1 MTQRLSPNQ
10 CQPQPVRIG
19 SFNVRWACPDDGE
32 HRWEQRRERS
42 AALLR
47 SWEPD
52 VLGLQEPLRHQIDY
66 LLQALPKYAEVGV
79 ERDDGAAA
87 GEFCAILYRR
97 NRFQLLESGTFW
109 LSEEPE
115 RPGSMGW
122 GARHARICTWAHL
135 VEQGSEAA
143 FYLYNVHLDHEAQQ
157 AREKGVELVL
167 ERIRRRSASD
177 PVILTGDFNA
187 WPDNAAVARVQ
198 RADSPV
204 SRNALAAANSV
215 DAGAGTFH
223 GFTGHAQENPIDY
236 IFLSSEWRVLEG
248 AVVRGDGARP
258 FVSDHF
264 PVAATLELEV

>member
-10 CQPQPVRIG
+10 SLPQPVRVG

-32 HRWEQRRERS
+32 HRWEQRRERL

-52 VLGLQEPLRHQIDY
+52 VLGLQEPLRHQIDS
-66 LLQALPKYAEVGV
+66 LLQALPNYAEVGV
-79 ERDDGAAA
+79 GRDDGMAA

-97 NRFQLLESGTFW
+97 SRFRLLESGTFW
-109 LSEEPE
+109 LSEEPK
-115 RPGSMGW
+115 RHGSMGW

-135 VEQGSEAA
+135 AEHGSEAA
-143 FYLYNVHLDHEAQQ
+143 FYLYNVHLDHEAQE
-157 AREKGVELVL
+157 ARERGVELVL
-167 ERIRRRSASD
+167 ERIQGRATAD

-187 WPDNAAVARVQ
+187 WPDNLAVIKVQ
-198 RADSPV
+198 QSDSPV

-223 GFTGHAQENPIDY
+223 GFTGQAQESPIDY
-236 IFLSSEWRVLEG
+236 IFLSPEWRALEG
-248 AVVRGDGARP
+248 AVIRGDGLRP

-264 PVAATLELEV
+264 PVAATVELG